1 MTTTQAQRLAAAL
14 PARYAFRSEIG
25 RGAAAFVVLAD
36 DLESKT
42 QVAVK
47 ILRPEVAT
55 IVGEKRF
62 RREVEILSQ
71 LDHPNILKLVDH
83 GSIERRSL
91 FLVTPYIVGETL
103 RQRLRREKELAVSD
117 AVAIARDVASALD
130 FAHSRGLIHRDI
142 KPANILLSDGRVV
155 VADFGISRWM
165 AIERYAQITI
175 SGVSLGTPE
184 YMSPEQIGAVGE
196 LDARSDVYA
205 LGCVVY
211 EMLAGKPP
219 FTGTTRTV
227 FTGHRKEL
235 PRPISELRSD
245 IPVKIDAAVI
255 KSLAKLPDSRF
266 KSAGDFAKALDSAMG
281 NQSSSKSASS
291 ASATSTTTGPAP
303 A

>member
-1 MTTTQAQRLAAAL
+1 MTTTQAQRLAAGL
-14 PARYAFRSEIG
+14 PTRYAFRTEIG

-91 FLVTPYIVGETL
+91 FLVTPFIVGETL
-103 RQRLRREKELAVSD
+103 RHRLRRDKQLSLGET
-117 AVAIARDVASALD
+117 VAITRDVASALD
-130 FAHSRGLIHRDI
+130 YAHSRGVIHRDV
-142 KPANILLSDGRVV
+142 KPANSLLSDGQVV

-165 AIERYAQITI
+165 AVEQYAQITI

-211 EMLAGKPP
+211 EMLAGEPP
-219 FTGTTRTV
+219 FTGTTRV
-227 FTGHRKEL
+227 IFNRHRKEL
-235 PRPISELRSD
+235 PRPVRDLRSD
-245 IPVKIDAAVI
+245 IPAPVDAAVL
-255 KSLAKLPDSRF
+255 KSLAKLPDARF
-266 KSAGDFAKALDSAMG
+266 RSAGEFAAALDSALG
-281 NQSSSKSASS
+281 KLEPLKSASS
-291 ASATSTTTGPAP
+291 ASAASTTTGPAP